1 MSKTIA
7 VFLQAADARGNEIHI
22 RPEEIAAFDE
32 DFNDMWRI
40 GITLKN
46 GTRASL
52 SLTLAKAHGFRFRE
66 DAPALDGGSVQ
77 ASALARDWLLGLA
90 RRGILTVP
98 EGWRPS
104 AFVGGNLFTDG
115 LPAAQRG

>member
-1 MSKTIA
+1 MTEVWLESE
-7 VFLQAADARGNEIHI
+7 DSRGRQLTF
-22 RPEEIAAFDE
+22 RPQDIAAFDA
-32 DFNDMWRI
+32 DFDDKGRI
-40 GITLKN
+40 GVTLKN
-46 GTRASL
+46 GSRASL

-90 RRGILTVP
+90 RRGFLTVP
-98 EGWRPS
+98 KGWRPS